1 MAIQETEIKFQV
13 ADFDALARKLAETG
27 FHLVTPRTHEMNT
40 LYDFSDR
47 RLRARGELLRLRC
60 YGERWTVTHKAKGN
74 TGRHKSRTETET
86 QVADGEAVASIF
98 ASLGLTVSFR
108 YEKFRTEWSDD
119 QGHAVL
125 DETPIGN
132 IAELEG
138 PADWIDQ
145 TAAKLGIQPSQYITK
160 SYAQLF
166 FDWREQSGSSASE
179 MTWDAIGQQTAKHR
193 PSSL

>member
-13 ADFDALARKLAETG
+13 VDLDALARKLATAG
-27 FHLVTPRTHEMNT
+27 FHLVTQRTHEMNT

-60 YGERWTVTHKAKGN
+60 YGERWTVTHKAKRN
-74 TGRHKSRTETET
+74 AGRHKSRTETET
-86 QVADGEAVASIF
+86 QVADGEAMASIF
-98 ASLGLTVSFR
+98 TSLGLSISFR
-108 YEKFRTEWSDD
+108 YEKFRAEWSDG

-138 PADWIDQ
+138 PPDWIDQ
-145 TAAKLGIQPSQYITK
+145 TAAKLGIQTSQYITK

-166 FDWREQSGSSASE
+166 FDWRERTGSSASE
-179 MTWDAIGQQTAKHR
+179 MTWDAIGQQAANDPH
-193 PSSL
+193 SSL